1 MYRVILT
8 TISQVM
14 AIFASMQQHFTLAYV
29 LVFIGYEFDR
39 FDGMV
44 ARMRNEC
51 SEFGK
56 ELDSFS
62 DLVSGT

>member
-1 MYRVILT
+1 
-8 TISQVM
+8 
-14 AIFASMQQHFTLAYV
+14 MQQSFILAYV
-29 LVFIGYEFDR
+29 LIFAGYEFDR

-51 SEFGK
+51 SEMGK

-62 DLVSGT
+62 DLVRVNISLRVPIPNLE